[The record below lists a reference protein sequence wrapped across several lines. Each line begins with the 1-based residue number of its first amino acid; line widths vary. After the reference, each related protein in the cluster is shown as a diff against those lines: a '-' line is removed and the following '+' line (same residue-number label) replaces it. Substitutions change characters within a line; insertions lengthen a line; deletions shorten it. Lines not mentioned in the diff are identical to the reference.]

1 LIDYAHTDKALEAL
15 LLSLR
20 EIVQGRII
28 LVFGAGGSRDK
39 TKRPRMGSTASR
51 YADFVI
57 VTSDNPRQEEP
68 EDIIEDVVA
77 GFENHFKAYEVEADR
92 KQAIFRAVQ
101 IAEEDDMI
109 VIAGKGHEDY
119 QIFKDGITKFD
130 DYQVALEALRAEGVM
145 HEDNH
150 AGT

>member
-1 LIDYAHTDKALEAL
+1 
-15 LLSLR
+15 
-20 EIVQGRII
+20 
-28 LVFGAGGSRDK
+28 
-39 TKRPRMGSTASR
+39 
-51 YADFVI
+51 
-57 VTSDNPRQEEP
+57 
-68 EDIIEDVVA
+68 
-77 GFENHFKAYEVEADR
+77 
-92 KQAIFRAVQ
+92 VQ